1 MSTAPEPPPWIHW
14 PVRVLAVVVVLP
26 IRVAWELL
34 KVVGGFLERYVGR
47 PLAWL
52 WRRLVVVPLSRLAHR
67 LVVVPLRWL
76 ARWVWAHR
84 AFLVRPLVFM
94 VRYLVVVPVAWFF
107 TVTGPM
113 WEALGRGLAWT
124 LEALVAVLS
133 ATGRVAYR
141 WVLRPGW
148 LGAGRVLRQLYRW
161 VLRPIGLAIAWVW
174 RWTVVP
180 AWRVVAGAGRW
191 VRDAVVRPSAGM
203 ARAVLVSVGLRR

>member
-1 MSTAPEPPPWIHW
+1 MSTAPEPPPWIQW
-14 PVRVLAVVVVLP
+14 PVRVVAVVVVLP
-26 IRVAWELL
+26 FRVAWELL

-52 WRRLVVVPLSRLAHR
+52 WRRLVVVPLSRLAHW

-76 ARWVWAHR
+76 ARWVWTHR
-84 AFLVRPLVFM
+84 AFLVRPLVFL

-107 TVTGPM
+107 TVTGPV

-124 LEALVAVLS
+124 VESL
-133 ATGRVAYR
+133 YR
-141 WVLRPGW
+141 WILLPGW
-148 LGAGRVLRQLYRW
+148 LGTGWVLRQLYRW
-161 VLRPIGLAIAWVW
+161 LFRPIGLAIAWAW
-174 RWTVVP
+174 GWTVVP

-191 VRDAVVRPSAGM
+191 VRDTVVRPGAGM